1 MVQIVVDSAGDL
13 TAEEVR
19 AKGLA
24 RVSMPVRF
32 GDETFL
38 DGVDLTK
45 EVFYERLE
53 RGEYPATSQPSPE
66 AFREAFAAALEQG
79 NEVLTILISSGL
91 SGTIQG
97 AMLARDMLPDG
108 KRVHIVDSGTAA
120 VGLRLLIDQAVCLRD
135 QGLSAGEI
143 AEKLEEMVPRLRLF
157 ATIDTLKYLQKG
169 GRLSRSAAALGM
181 LANVKPVVQLPLGPV
196 EVVGK
201 AIGTRRALE
210 QVVEKVQKANLDPEA
225 PVYLVYARDRENC
238 DKLREMLQE
247 IGVAVKA
254 EDCYD
259 LGPTIGTHVGPGAA
273 GVAFLAKEE

>member
-1 MVQIVVDSAGDL
+1 MVQIVIDSAGDL
-13 TAEEVR
+13 TTEEVQ
-19 AKGLA
+19 AKGLV

-45 EVFYERLE
+45 EAFYERLE

-66 AFREAFAAALEQG
+66 AFREAFASALEQG
-79 NEVLTILISSGL
+79 NEVLVIPISSGL

-108 KRVHIVDSGTAA
+108 EKVHIVDSGTAA
-120 VGLRLLIDQAVCLRD
+120 IGLRLIIDQAVSLRD

-143 AEKLEEMVPRLRLF
+143 AGRLEEMVPRLRLF

-169 GRLSRSAAALGM
+169 GRLSRSAAALGT
-181 LANVKPVVQLPLGPV
+181 LANLKPIIQVPLGPV

-210 QVVEKVQKANLDPEA
+210 QVMEKVQKENLDPDG
-225 PVYLVYARDRENC
+225 PVYMVYAKNRENC
-238 DKLREMLQE
+238 DKLREMLQK
-247 IGVAVKA
+247 IGVAVKP

-273 GVAFLAKEE
+273 GIAFLTKA